1 MNTCYKLGFHAMSWD
16 NARADCQSSPGGELM
31 VINDDDE
38 YDFIVGAA
46 GDIEWWMGLYDK
58 GQEGAWRW
66 VDCSD
71 KDNSGWFPGEPD
83 DYGKQD
89 CGYLQEGF
97 FYDWQCEAAFPYVC
111 EVMDKGFE
119 LEDVSPSDVAFDAV
133 SGTDIRA
140 SWTVSPYDCEVTGY
154 KIRYRPTASVGE
166 YQVEEVV
173 GGATSEFVIGGL
185 RSSTRYNLAV
195 AAVTTSG
202 DLEYAGDANV
212 QTLDLMVRLPTEC
225 TSNVLPLD
233 KNARSFIKAVWYHRL
248 AITFASLLIPKP

>member
-1 MNTCYKLGFHAMSWD
+1 M
-16 NARADCQSSPGGELM
+16 
-31 VINDDDE
+31 
-38 YDFIVGAA
+38 
-46 GDIEWWMGLYDK
+46 
-58 GQEGAWRW
+58 
-66 VDCSD
+66 
-71 KDNSGWFPGEPD
+71 
-83 DYGKQD
+83 
-89 CGYLQEGF
+89 
-97 FYDWQCEAAFPYVC
+97 
-111 EVMDKGFE
+111 
-119 LEDVSPSDVAFDAV
+119 AFDAV
-133 SGTDIRA
+133 SGTNIRA

-212 QTLDLMVRLPTEC
+212 QTLDFDGK
-225 TSNVLPLD
+225 TSRRNVPQTFYLSTKMPGPL
-233 KNARSFIKAVWYHRL
+233 SKAVWYHRL